1 MKINSNITAY
11 LTNNAYSM
19 NETRMSKAT
28 AKLSSGYK
36 LNTSGDDPANFAIA
50 AKMRAMI
57 KGLDK
62 VKTNTTT
69 GMSVIQTAE
78 AAMSDTEAMLQRMN
92 ELSVQAANGTM
103 ALSDRNAI
111 QEEIDQLLEEIDRI
125 AATTE
130 FNGMKLLDG
139 TFNDRG
145 YTNVDSITV
154 MDYSEKTRP
163 GHYTIALDFDGSE
176 YSAKVSTAALQPGFG
191 STKTL
196 FGSAS
201 PYVTTQTLMGSDGT
215 FNDYITIRGTSGSEL
230 RLKLES
236 AKLYT
241 GTSVVTLADGTEH
254 SNSKSITFNNRFMP
268 GTYYL
273 KDLGVEIKEGKP
285 VVNSTDV
292 TKQLFGESIEITED
306 ETAKTVKI
314 TGSNGAEIML
324 PRDAFIDDNELA
336 KGATIEIK
344 RAPKENYAPQLDLD
358 LTGLGSMR
366 LQVGTEEGEV
376 INASIPRM
384 TAEDMGIAALD
395 LTTEDS
401 ATKAIDR
408 VKGAIDYVNAA
419 RAKMGAYENRLE
431 NTEGFIDA
439 YNEDIT
445 ASLSR
450 IQDTDM
456 AEMMIEYTNKQ
467 VLSQAGITML
477 AQANEAPQQALQLL
491 Q

>member
-11 LTNNAYSM
+11 LTNNAYSV

-57 KGLDK
+57 KGMDK

-176 YSAKVSTAALQPGFG
+176 YSAKVSTAALMPGFG

-201 PYVTTQTLMGSDGT
+201 PFVTTQTLMGSDGT

-241 GTSVVTLADGTEH
+241 GTSVVTLSDGTEH
-254 SNSKSITFNNRFMP
+254 SNKSVTFNNRFMP

-306 ETAKTVKI
+306 TTAQTIKI
-314 TGSNGAEIML
+314 TGSNGAEITL
-324 PRDAFIDDNELA
+324 SSDAFIEDNELG
-336 KGATIEIK
+336 KDATIEIK

-358 LTGLGSMR
+358 LTGMGSMR

-384 TAEDMGIAALD
+384 NTESMGIAALD

-408 VKGAIDYVNAA
+408 VKGAIEYVNSA

-431 NTEGFIDA
+431 NTESFIEA
-439 YNEDIT
+439 YNEDMT
-445 ASLSR
+445 AALSR